1 MTQTETASFSRYGSN
16 FQTKLLQ
23 SLLTDVKFFDR
34 IFDILELEYFDSKV
48 HNYLYEKFQSYFK
61 QYKTSISIDNL
72 EIQVLSE
79 RDELLREQ
87 AHEILRTIKKASA
100 ADVQFI
106 KDESIKFCRNQNMK
120 KALYKSID
128 LWEAGNY
135 DDIWKIIGNAVKAG
149 EESQIGHDY
158 WNELAL
164 EYRVG
169 LMRRSPISTGL
180 KDLDIVLNG
189 GLSKGEL
196 GTLCGYVSSGK
207 SWFLAVFGANAV
219 LQKKK
224 VVHYTLELYE
234 HQVGLRY
241 DTIFTGIPS
250 DQISN
255 NVEFV
260 KKKLAAI
267 NSSNNLIIKHYSTKK
282 ASVNTLR
289 LHYDKLVQTG
299 FIPDLIIVDYG
310 DLLKPAQKYDQRRH
324 NLEEIYEDL
333 RGLAGELAVPVWTG
347 SQITR
352 SSGEL
357 DVVTLE
363 SIAEAFAKAAISD
376 VIVTLS
382 RKIEDKI
389 KNTGRL
395 FVAKNRAGKDG
406 IIIPITM
413 NLSNYKIETQKPLD
427 NLDDLKQELQDL
439 SSIKNGDELSG
450 YNKKKYGEFQ
460 KTKEKIN

>member
-1 MTQTETASFSRYGSN
+1 MTQSEKDSFGHYGGN

-48 HNYLYEKFQSYFK
+48 HNFLYEKFQSYFK

-87 AHEILRTIKKASA
+87 AHEILRTIKKASV
-100 ADVQFI
+100 ADIQFI

-120 KALYKSID
+120 KALYKSIN
-128 LWEAGNY
+128 LWEAGRY
-135 DDIWKIIGNAVKAG
+135 DDIWKVVGDAVKAG

-158 WNELAL
+158 WNELSL
-164 EYRVG
+164 QYRTA
-169 LMRRSPISTGL
+169 LMRRNPIPTGL
-180 KDLDIVLNG
+180 KHFDIILNG
-189 GLSKGEL
+189 GLSSGEL

-207 SWFLAVFGANAV
+207 SWILAAIGAYAV

-234 HQVGLRY
+234 HDVGRRY

-250 DQISN
+250 DNIVN
-255 NVEFV
+255 NIAFV
-260 KKKLAAI
+260 KKKLESI
-267 NSSNNLIIKHYSTKK
+267 ESSNNLIIKHYPTKK
-282 ASVNTLR
+282 ATVNTLQH
-289 LHYDKLVQTG
+289 HYNKLIQAG
-299 FIPDLIIVDYG
+299 FVADLVLVDYG
-310 DLLKPAQKYDQRRH
+310 DLLKPLQKYDQKRH

-333 RGLAGELAVPVWTG
+333 RGFAGEVNVPLWTG

-352 SSGEL
+352 NAGEI
-357 DVVTLE
+357 DIVTME
-363 SIAEAFAKAAISD
+363 SIAEAFSKAAISD

-406 IIIPITM
+406 IVIPITM
-413 NLSNYKIETQKPLD
+413 NLSNYKIETHAPIENFD
-427 NLDDLKQELQDL
+427 ELKKELQSL
-439 SSIKNGDELSG
+439 SSIKNGDELDNH
-450 YNKKKYGEFQ
+450 NKKKYEEFQ
-460 KTKEKIN
+460 KSKKN